1 MKIIEAAKVVKA
13 NLFVMVL
20 VEGKA
25 VPIYIGKPKNLQET
39 NDANLKHYLMQEI
52 ISSEV
57 IGEGVCFTV
66 KEI

>member
-25 VPIYIGKPKNLQET
+25 IPIYIGKPKGLQET
-39 NDANLKHYLMQEI
+39 NDTNLKRYLMQEI
-52 ISSEV
+52 IASEV
-57 IGEGVCFTV
+57 IGQGVCFTV

>member
-20 VEGKA
+20 VEGKV

-39 NDANLKHYLMQEI
+39 NDVKLKNYLMQEI
-52 ISSEV
+52 IASEV
-57 IGEGVCFTV
+57 IGEEICFTV

>member
-1 MKIIEAAKVVKA
+1 MKIIEATKVMKA

-25 VPIYIGKPKNLQET
+25 IPIYIGKPKGLQET
-39 NDANLKHYLMQEI
+39 NDTKLKPYLMQEI
-52 ISSEV
+52 IASEV
-57 IGEGVCFTV
+57 IGQGICFTV

>member
-1 MKIIEAAKVVKA
+1 MKIVEAAKVMKE

-25 VPIYIGKPKNLQET
+25 VPAYIGKPKSLRET
-39 NDANLKHYLMQEI
+39 NDTKLKPYLMQEI
-52 ISSEV
+52 IASEV
-57 IGEGVCFTV
+57 IGQGICFTV